1 MSYIYDILWVVFGL
15 LVCVLIKID
24 LDLLRE
30 TFPSSHYARKH
41 VMVLILYY
49 IKQL

>member
-24 LDLLRE
+24 LDLLMDR
-30 TFPSSHYARKH
+30 RLK
-41 VMVLILYY
+41 
-49 IKQL
+49 